1 MKKPVLVAFLVIL
14 FYLGSQAFA
23 QNLKTPTPTQS
34 PNGIGSIKESDS
46 TGSLV
51 TDAPTGSPS
60 KDYKFT
66 YFNLSPEKL
75 WEKAYAE
82 LLKSQGQLSKPSP
95 ADLSF
100 SANTDLN
107 LAESLFELAYSLYGK
122 NDVKGSVVSLK
133 NEARYSYGENIKNHH
148 LAALTL
154 FHGEADVKF
163 FIKMNQTFKNPNLPP
178 LMPGYDYKAYQLIAE
193 AEQAWSRRD
202 FNLMRNKIFEALWI
216 VYPVTS
222 TAPFPQ
228 T

>member
-1 MKKPVLVAFLVIL
+1 MAFFIIFL
-14 FYLGSQAFA
+14 FSTSQAFA
-23 QNLKTPTPTQS
+23 QDLKTPTPSGT
-34 PNGIGSIKESDS
+34 
-46 TGSLV
+46 
-51 TDAPTGSPS
+51 PTR
-60 KDYKFT
+60 DFQFI

-163 FIKMNQTFKNPNLPP
+163 FIKMDQTFKNPNLPP

-202 FNLMRNKIFEALWI
+202 FNLMRNKIFEALWV

-222 TAPFPQ
+222 ITPFAQP
-228 T
+228 